1 MNMFGMDHMLKDGWS
16 GFYSQGYMYFDNCSS
31 LFLPR
36 VNTTHTQW
44 ITTLNTSLV
53 QQLSNVWGFQV
64 TSSLFLC
71 SVCSPRCIIQ
81 TSTHISPS
89 PAQRWVTDH
98 ELTVLIILIKSSI
111 ETGFLNVFVLSL
123 QSDPSNQ
130 SLFWPDKPV
139 RHVGTTF
146 M

>member
-44 ITTLNTSLV
+44 ITTLNTGLV
-53 QQLSNVWGFQV
+53 QQLSNVWVFQV

-98 ELTVLIILIKSSI
+98 EWIDRIDNTY
-111 ETGFLNVFVLSL
+111 
-123 QSDPSNQ
+123 
-130 SLFWPDKPV
+130 
-139 RHVGTTF
+139 
-146 M
+146 